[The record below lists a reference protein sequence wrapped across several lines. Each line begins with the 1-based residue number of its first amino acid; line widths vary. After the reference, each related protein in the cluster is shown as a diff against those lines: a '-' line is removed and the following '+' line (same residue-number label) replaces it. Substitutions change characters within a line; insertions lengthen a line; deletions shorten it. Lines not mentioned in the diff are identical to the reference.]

1 MYVHL
6 RRRLR
11 GQKRAARTDHHVK
24 TTVAHCLPHVKVFA
38 QGQAAVHDCD
48 SPGEAFR
55 KPAYGLR
62 RERYL
67 RYENDRSL
75 PEGHRL
81 IQRSQVYLRLAAAC
95 DAVEQEPRR
104 LSRSACLQ
112 RPGYRPRGRLL
123 RRRQPGRRAMGKL
136 APSQRVAQQ

>member
-1 MYVHL
+1 MIQVLAGGARASIRSTVCCKSERSPARL
-6 RRRLR
+6 RNCFGFFCRLR

-95 DAVEQEPRR
+95 DAVEQESGR
-104 LSRSACLQ
+104 LS
-112 RPGYRPRGRLL
+112 
-123 RRRQPGRRAMGKL
+123 
-136 APSQRVAQQ
+136 